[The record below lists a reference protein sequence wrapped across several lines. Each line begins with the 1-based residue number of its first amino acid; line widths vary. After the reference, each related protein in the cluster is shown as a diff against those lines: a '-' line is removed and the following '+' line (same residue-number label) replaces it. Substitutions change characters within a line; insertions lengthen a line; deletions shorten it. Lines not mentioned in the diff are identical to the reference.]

1 MSDGN
6 ENLPTHKELEKEL
19 SAYLTKKY
27 GDRIKI
33 ISPVVI
39 PQKEIFEE
47 EREDKDKPKSR
58 ARINF
63 TIKPEE
69 LEAFLDQYIVR
80 QSDAKAVL
88 STKICT
94 HFNRIR
100 YAQTHLEEDEENIVG
115 GIKNNVLLIGPTGV
129 GKTYIIKL
137 IANKIGVPFIKCDA
151 TKFSETGYVGGDV
164 EDIIRDLVRE
174 ANDDIELAECGI
186 VYIDEIDKIAAS
198 PNLAGPD
205 VSRAGVQRALLKP
218 MEETEVDLKT
228 PHDPISM
235 LQEIE
240 QYRKTGKREK
250 RTVNTKNILF
260 IMSGAFNALAEI
272 IRKRMVDRGIG
283 FGSTLTNKKNNVDF
297 LRYTKSEDLI
307 EFGFESEFI
316 GRIPVITGLN
326 KLSGDDLYTI
336 LKNPNNSK
344 ILNKKRDFKAYG
356 IEIKFDN
363 KALRLLAKKGFAEQ
377 TGARGLV
384 SAIEKA
390 ILSFEK
396 KLPSTEIKKFS
407 VTESVIKNPE
417 KSLKALLAS
426 PLDPKWDK
434 VLERI
439 KEEEKETVK
448 TYITKNKKD
457 FVQRYGLTLS
467 ESQLELIAL
476 YYTSHAIDVPAVLKK
491 IKFMYAQIKQLE
503 DYFMKSNGFQITFDD
518 EARDFIA
525 SMVIESKKTFGD
537 FYKVLKED
545 FEYGLRLIQEKTRE
559 QNFVLTKEGLKKP
572 EQYLNNMI
580 KEKYIDDIEKGF
592 KEQT

>member
-1 MSDGN
+1 MSEEN
-6 ENLPTHKELEKEL
+6 EKLPTHKELEKEL

-33 ISPVVI
+33 ISPFVL
-39 PQKEIFEE
+39 PQKEEFEE
-47 EREDKDKPKSR
+47 ESKDGDKSKGR
-58 ARINF
+58 AKINF
-63 TIKPEE
+63 SIKPEE
-69 LEAFLDQYIVR
+69 LEAFLDQYVVQ
-80 QSDAKAVL
+80 QSDAKAIL
-88 STKICT
+88 ATKICT

-100 YAQTHLEEDEENIVG
+100 YAQTHLEEDEENILG
-115 GIKNNVLLIGPTGV
+115 GIKNNILLIGPTGV
-129 GKTYIIKL
+129 GKTYLIKL

-174 ANDDIELAECGI
+174 ADDDIELAECGI

-240 QYRKTGKREK
+240 QYRKTGKRER

-272 IRKRMVDRGIG
+272 IKKRMVDSVIG
-283 FGSTLTNKKNNVDF
+283 FGATIAKKKDNINF
-297 LRYTKSEDLI
+297 LQYAKSEDLI

-316 GRIPVITGLN
+316 GRIPVVTSLAE
-326 KLSGDDLYTI
+326 LSEDDLYAI
-336 LKNPNNSK
+336 LQNPNNPI

-363 KALRLLAKKGFAEQ
+363 KALRMLAKKGVAEQ

-390 ILSFEK
+390 LLVFEK

-407 VTESVIKNPE
+407 VTDKVVKTPE
-417 KSLKALLAS
+417 KKLKALLAA
-426 PLDPKWDK
+426 PFDPKWDEI
-434 VLERI
+434 LEKI
-439 KEEEKETVK
+439 KAEEKEAVK
-448 TYITKNKKD
+448 TYVTKNKED
-457 FVQRYGLTLS
+457 LAQRHDITLS

-476 YYTSHAIDVPAVLKK
+476 CYASQALDVPGVLKK
-491 IKFMYAQIKQLE
+491 IKSIYAHIKQLE
-503 DYFMKSNGFQITFDD
+503 DYFMKSNGLQVRFDD

-525 SMVIESKKTFGD
+525 SMIIQSKKTFGD
-537 FYKVLKED
+537 FYKLLKGD
-545 FEYGLRLIQEKTRE
+545 FEYGFRLIQEKTGK
-559 QNFVLTKEGLKKP
+559 QKFTITKKELENP
-572 EQYLNNMI
+572 EQYLNDMI
-580 KEKYIDDIEKGF
+580 KEEYIDAITKDLEG
-592 KEQT
+592 